1 MLQKHISSE
10 IANSFEYTPTE
21 SQKQLIEKL
30 SVFIS
35 TPNIRQ
41 IFILKGYA
49 GTGKTSI
56 ISAMVKTLS
65 IFKINCELLAPTGRA
80 AKVFSSFAHKKAY
93 TIHKK
98 IYRQQSSK
106 DGFGTFVLNK
116 NLHKDTFFLVD
127 EASMISNESYENSIF
142 GSGRLLEDL
151 LEYINEGNNCK
162 LILIGD
168 GAQLP
173 PVKLS
178 ISPALDKDFFAFHNY
193 QIIEHTLNDVVRQ
206 TLDSGILYNATKI
219 RNQIENKN
227 ENFPKIEIER
237 FDDIETIIGSEV
249 VEKISNAYDKFGL
262 ENTTI
267 ICRSN
272 KQANI
277 YNNGIR
283 SQILYHE
290 EEISVG
296 DYLMI
301 VKNNYYWAEILKLE
315 EHGVTF
321 IANGDTVKIRRVKN
335 IEEIYGFRFAN
346 ISIELID
353 YDNIEIDVKILLDAL
368 QVNSASLTSE
378 QNKAL
383 FYGIL
388 EDYQDLKPKKKQ
400 YDAVKENP
408 YFNALQVK
416 FAYAITGHKSQGG
429 QWKNAF
435 IDHGY
440 IPDNKIDAEFLRWL
454 YTAFTR
460 PTEKLQLVNF
470 NKLFF

>member
-151 LEYINEGNNCK
+151 LEYINEG
-162 LILIGD
+162 
-168 GAQLP
+168 
-173 PVKLS
+173 
-178 ISPALDKDFFAFHNY
+178 
-193 QIIEHTLNDVVRQ
+193 
-206 TLDSGILYNATKI
+206 
-219 RNQIENKN
+219 
-227 ENFPKIEIER
+227 
-237 FDDIETIIGSEV
+237 
-249 VEKISNAYDKFGL
+249 
-262 ENTTI
+262 
-267 ICRSN
+267 
-272 KQANI
+272 
-277 YNNGIR
+277 
-283 SQILYHE
+283 
-290 EEISVG
+290 
-296 DYLMI
+296 
-301 VKNNYYWAEILKLE
+301 
-315 EHGVTF
+315 
-321 IANGDTVKIRRVKN
+321 
-335 IEEIYGFRFAN
+335 
-346 ISIELID
+346 
-353 YDNIEIDVKILLDAL
+353 
-368 QVNSASLTSE
+368 
-378 QNKAL
+378 
-383 FYGIL
+383 
-388 EDYQDLKPKKKQ
+388 
-400 YDAVKENP
+400 
-408 YFNALQVK
+408 
-416 FAYAITGHKSQGG
+416 
-429 QWKNAF
+429 
-435 IDHGY
+435 
-440 IPDNKIDAEFLRWL
+440 
-454 YTAFTR
+454 
-460 PTEKLQLVNF
+460 
-470 NKLFF
+470 